1 MTLNYRNFKFLINN
15 LEYFENK
22 PDIGVGVSGGP
33 DSMALVYLLNKW
45 IKYKK
50 GKLTA
55 IIFDHGIRHN
65 SKIES
70 LQVKKMLTDLDIYSL
85 IIRPNKNKLIK
96 KNMNNARDNRFE
108 GLIRVCKKNNILH
121 LFLGHHFNDN
131 METYL
136 LRKINGSNLDGLE
149 SINKTIYFNNI
160 QILRPLIEINKKSIL
175 NFNKKNKL
183 NFISDPSNNDL
194 NYTRV
199 KLRKFLQNNKY
210 ERKIKADF
218 INIKKQIPDYKKMIW
233 ETLIDNLIQVSAKQI
248 KINLKKLMKLDD
260 LIIEKHILCFLKF
273 FNKNKAKTKSSKI
286 IILINILRKPS
297 FKTFNLSGIIIKKNS
312 GFLIFSQK

>member
-85 IIRPNKNKLIK
+85 VIRPNKNKLIK

-273 FNKNKAKTKSSKI
+273 FNKNKVKTKSSKI

>member
-149 SINKTIYFNNI
+149 SINKTTYFNNI

-273 FNKNKAKTKSSKI
+273 FNKNKVKTKSSKI